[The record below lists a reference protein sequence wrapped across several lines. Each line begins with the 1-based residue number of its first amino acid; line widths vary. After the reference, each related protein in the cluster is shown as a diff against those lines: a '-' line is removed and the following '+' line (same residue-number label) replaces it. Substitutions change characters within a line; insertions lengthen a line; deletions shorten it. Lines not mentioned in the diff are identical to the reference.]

1 MIISLPL
8 MDSTRNRE
16 NIEDVTV
23 GNGTR
28 NHSNIDSLCYLDN
41 LLKNT
46 VSDELFNTETDG
58 FDNESV

>member
-23 GNGTR
+23 GNDTR

-46 VSDELFNTETDG
+46 VSDELFNTETIMVLTM
-58 FDNESV
+58 NL

>member
-16 NIEDVTV
+16 IIEGVAV
-23 GNGTR
+23 GNDTQ
-28 NHSNIDSLCYLDN
+28 NHSNIDSPCFFDN

-46 VSDELFNTETDG
+46 VSDELKLMVLTMNLCKY
-58 FDNESV
+58 